1 MGFDF
6 SVEFKPGK
14 MNIVADALS
23 RRTADEPEEGSLTT
37 LSTPQ
42 FDRFEAVRQ
51 EVTRDS
57 TLSSLRTSIQA
68 GQKSPQW
75 AVVDG
80 LITFDQRIY
89 LPTTSLL
96 LPSVIAAAHT
106 TGHEGV
112 QRTLHRLRADFHVP
126 QARQLVQEFVRD
138 CVTCQRNKTEHLH
151 PGGLLQPLPIPEQI
165 WSDVSMD
172 FIEGLP
178 RVNGKSVILTVVD
191 RLSMYAHFIPL
202 GHPYSASSVARVFF
216 EEVVRLHGIPSSIVS
231 DRDPIF
237 TSNFWK
243 ELFKLSGIQLKMSS
257 AFHPQTNGQ
266 SEAANK
272 VIAMYLRCLTG
283 DRPRQWL
290 RWLPWAEYCFNTAYH
305 SSLRETPFK
314 LVYGRSPPSLRSY
327 EKGDARVPAVE
338 QSILD
343 RDLFLS
349 EVRERLH
356 QAQEYA
362 KLYYDNNHHE
372 VVFGVGDWVWVR
384 LLHRPAASIPGHR
397 TGKLAPRFYGPYKV
411 LSRIGDVAY
420 KLELPTGAKIY
431 DVFHVGVLKAFH
443 GIPPEATPALP
454 PLLHGRVL
462 PNPTKVV
469 RARKARDAWQLL
481 VQWEGQPSSDATWED
496 ANTFKAKHLEFQL
509 AEAGDSPFRKKK
521 PRISARGRAV

>member
-1 MGFDF
+1 
-6 SVEFKPGK
+6 
-14 MNIVADALS
+14 
-23 RRTADEPEEGSLTT
+23 
-37 LSTPQ
+37 
-42 FDRFEAVRQ
+42 
-51 EVTRDS
+51 
-57 TLSSLRTSIQA
+57 
-68 GQKSPQW
+68 
-75 AVVDG
+75 
-80 LITFDQRIY
+80 
-89 LPTTSLL
+89 
-96 LPSVIAAAHT
+96 
-106 TGHEGV
+106 
-112 QRTLHRLRADFHVP
+112 
-126 QARQLVQEFVRD
+126 
-138 CVTCQRNKTEHLH
+138 
-151 PGGLLQPLPIPEQI
+151 
-165 WSDVSMD
+165 
-172 FIEGLP
+172 
-178 RVNGKSVILTVVD
+178 
-191 RLSMYAHFIPL
+191 
-202 GHPYSASSVARVFF
+202 
-216 EEVVRLHGIPSSIVS
+216 
-231 DRDPIF
+231 
-237 TSNFWK
+237 
-243 ELFKLSGIQLKMSS
+243 
-257 AFHPQTNGQ
+257 
-266 SEAANK
+266 
-272 VIAMYLRCLTG
+272 
-283 DRPRQWL
+283 
-290 RWLPWAEYCFNTAYH
+290 
-305 SSLRETPFK
+305 
-314 LVYGRSPPSLRSY
+314 
-327 EKGDARVPAVE
+327 VPAVE
-338 QSILD
+338 QSLLD

-521 PRISARGRAV
+521 T